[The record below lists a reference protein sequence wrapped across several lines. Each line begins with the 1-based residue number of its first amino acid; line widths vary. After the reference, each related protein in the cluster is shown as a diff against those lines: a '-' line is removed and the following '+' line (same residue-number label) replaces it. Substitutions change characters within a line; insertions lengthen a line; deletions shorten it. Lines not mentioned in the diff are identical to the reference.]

1 MPNKKATE
9 AEVQEY
15 FNRHPEHLQMII
27 LDLKETDD
35 LGVTWNAIHEFTDFI
50 IDPEVGV
57 IPTYWM
63 DELRSSRTP
72 EWNSVIND
80 LYEYSVYKILWFVAV
95 HTVDFDDHEIMTFPS
110 SQLENVI
117 SDMEIRAE
125 EHGESYSHYFYGWQ
139 SQIFSNG
146 KNFEP
151 ISAFPDIKINDFEEV
166 ECVYAM
172 GFPEPQ
178 DLRAALL
185 ILSEEIVYVCI
196 NSYDQ
201 LFLMEVNSIDQ
212 ARKIMSEVW

>member
-1 MPNKKATE
+1 MPSRKATK

-15 FNRHPEHLQMII
+15 FNRHPEHLELII

-35 LGVTWNAIHEFTDFI
+35 PDVTRDTIHEFTDFI

-57 IPTYWM
+57 MPTYWM

-72 EWNSVIND
+72 EWSSTIAD

-110 SQLENVI
+110 NQLEHVI

-125 EHGESYSHYFYGWQ
+125 EHDANYSEYFYGWQ
-139 SQIFSNG
+139 SKQFSNG
-146 KNFEP
+146 KKFNEVD
-151 ISAFPDIKINDFEEV
+151 SFPDIKIDDLEEV
-166 ECVYAM
+166 ECVYAT
-172 GFPEPQ
+172 GFPEPR

-185 ILSEEIVYVCI
+185 ISGKEIVYVCI

-201 LFLMEVNSIDQ
+201 FFLMQVDSINQ